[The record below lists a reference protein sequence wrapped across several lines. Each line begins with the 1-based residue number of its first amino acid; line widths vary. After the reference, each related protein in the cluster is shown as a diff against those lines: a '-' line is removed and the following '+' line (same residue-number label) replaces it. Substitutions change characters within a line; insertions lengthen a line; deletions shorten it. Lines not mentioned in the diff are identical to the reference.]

1 MTDRGCERFRDE
13 LGDYLYGGLTPSE
26 HSAAERHL
34 AGCSQCRAE
43 LEATRQALAMVDRAG
58 LASAGADVAGSVTEG
73 VVAALGQQRR
83 ATRRTWL
90 RAAASVAACLTL
102 AAVGTWAVLRDGSG
116 AANRQLEA
124 EASAV
129 GADAES
135 VLRLV
140 DELERENDEL
150 LRLMGEGGPE
160 S

>member
-1 MTDRGCERFRDE
+1 M
-13 LGDYLYGGLTPSE
+13 
-26 HSAAERHL
+26 
-34 AGCSQCRAE
+34 
-43 LEATRQALAMVDRAG
+43 
-58 LASAGADVAGSVTEG
+58 
-73 VVAALGQQRR
+73 
-83 ATRRTWL
+83 
-90 RAAASVAACLTL
+90 
-102 AAVGTWAVLRDGSG
+102 LRDGSG